1 MLMSWIYF
9 SILAYFLWGIVSTS
23 DKIIVSK
30 FIKSAKG
37 YLILISFAGLFVVL
51 SIPFFNFRLPDLR
64 NLILILLSGILYIYG
79 LTFYLEAIAIEEV
92 SRVIPLYQ
100 LRPIFVYFISVL
112 TIGENF
118 SVNDGIAFFLLVGGS
133 FLISLEKIE
142 GVFKLRKAFYLMIFA
157 NILLAIY
164 YVITKYIFNTNPFW
178 NSFVIVRIGSFLGGL
193 SLMIFNKYRKEM
205 INILQSISLKN
216 FSMVLGNQFL
226 NIGALTSITYS
237 ISMGSVS
244 LINSLNGFHSIF
256 VLINSLF
263 LSYKFPNILKE
274 DFRKPILSIKIV
286 SIILI
291 LCGVYF
297 I

>member
-1 MLMSWIYF
+1 
-9 SILAYFLWGIVSTS
+9 
-23 DKIIVSK
+23 
-30 FIKSAKG
+30 
-37 YLILISFAGLFVVL
+37 
-51 SIPFFNFRLPDLR
+51 
-64 NLILILLSGILYIYG
+64 
-79 LTFYLEAIAIEEV
+79 
-92 SRVIPLYQ
+92 
-100 LRPIFVYFISVL
+100 
-112 TIGENF
+112 
-118 SVNDGIAFFLLVGGS
+118 
-133 FLISLEKIE
+133 
-142 GVFKLRKAFYLMIFA
+142 
-157 NILLAIY
+157 
-164 YVITKYIFNTNPFW
+164 
-178 NSFVIVRIGSFLGGL
+178 
-193 SLMIFNKYRKEM
+193 M

>member
-1 MLMSWIYF
+1 M
-9 SILAYFLWGIVSTS
+9 
-23 DKIIVSK
+23 
-30 FIKSAKG
+30 
-37 YLILISFAGLFVVL
+37 
-51 SIPFFNFRLPDLR
+51 
-64 NLILILLSGILYIYG
+64 
-79 LTFYLEAIAIEEV
+79 TFYLEAIAIEEV